1 MFHVELHIDR
11 EGFDKTRRA
20 EVGAVAGATGT
31 VVAIGS
37 GASGPVEIALVTG
50 LVALVIGYG
59 IMLMTMVER
68 T

>member
-1 MFHVELHIDR
+1 MGVRLDQES
-11 EGFDKTRRA
+11 FDDARRA

-50 LVALVIGYG
+50 LAALVIGYG
-59 IMLMTMVER
+59 IMLTTMVER
-68 T
+68 S

>member
-1 MFHVELHIDR
+1 MGVRLDR
-11 EGFDKTRRA
+11 ESFDKARRA
-20 EVGAVAGATGT
+20 EAGAVAGATGT

-59 IMLMTMVER
+59 IMLTTMVER
-68 T
+68 S